1 MNSIE
6 RKLTYTVRQYE
17 RQGFYRSYFFV
28 DAYENTR
35 LMQSIMID
43 QLLNNNE
50 LNRFLNVFIS
60 RLNKGESTQFF
71 DSTEKRMN
79 KFFVENTCRLTSLE
93 HSIASKMGKDEFEK
107 HYEKQCYYLLFTPK
121 GTDKEVEESFPV
133 SETYSPL
140 MCLKMAHQLGT
151 AQGENYR
158 IVLSDHLTEVNP
170 ELLSFAIGEK

>member
-50 LNRFLNVFIS
+50 
-60 RLNKGESTQFF
+60 
-71 DSTEKRMN
+71 
-79 KFFVENTCRLTSLE
+79 
-93 HSIASKMGKDEFEK
+93 
-107 HYEKQCYYLLFTPK
+107 FTPP
-121 GTDKEVEESFPV
+121 EIQN
-133 SETYSPL
+133 L
-140 MCLKMAHQLGT
+140 
-151 AQGENYR
+151 
-158 IVLSDHLTEVNP
+158 LSDFVRLQ
-170 ELLSFAIGEK
+170 EKNIDDLKKWL